1 MSDEIARE
9 RCPRC
14 GEPAPLAAQVCPHC
28 KGSLL
33 VDVALAGN
41 PPEGRTRYQIARALS
56 SLGPESPPFAAA
68 QQAMAITGS
77 IIVSGITRDFAY
89 KVLEVLDDHGARGRT
104 TAAVA
109 DVKGAVEEAP
119 ATRLSS
125 VLVIAVVLILVGFGL
140 FVWIRQMNP
149 DDEVDIPTRRS
160 ARAVPQGPLL
170 KTSEIASRVT
180 PSVVILHCRGS
191 LGTGFFVAD
200 DLLLTNAHVLCPP
213 DDTMRAVFANGRDL
227 AASVEQ
233 KDEVLDLALV
243 RVSGAKAPALP
254 LGDATLLRTGDHV
267 VFIGTPQGLDFTV
280 HEGVVS
286 HKARSIFGV
295 AFLQIDGNVNPG
307 NSGGPL
313 LDMHGRVV
321 GVVSAKLKDSAGL
334 GFVLPINYAYSG
346 DPYMVA
352 PPRQPKPDT
361 ASWKAL
367 LADISVA
374 DQKQVR
380 QMETQAP
387 RVALLQLSSPQ
398 GQGLYAVVA
407 QRSQLVP
414 PSETLTFTFLN
425 AGHVLCRVNATAE
438 NWQKL
443 TEADPTR
450 ISSDS
455 RYMQWMRKN
464 NFENEVFVGAALLS
478 LKDCPLEDLR
488 APGSEVVLEGADDRA
503 NRLTL

>member
-1 MSDEIARE
+1 MAEEIARE

-28 KGSLL
+28 KGNLL

-41 PPEGRTRYQIARALS
+41 PPEGRRRYQIARALS

-77 IIVSGITRDFAY
+77 IIVSGVTRDFAY
-89 KVLEVLDDHGARGRT
+89 RVLEVLDDNGARGRT

-109 DVKGAVEEAP
+109 DVKGAEEAP

-125 VLVIAVVLILVGFGL
+125 VLVVGLLLILAGFGL

-149 DDEVDIPTRRS
+149 DDEIDIPTRRS

-170 KTSEIASRVT
+170 KTSEIAGRIT
-180 PSVVILHCRGS
+180 PSVVMLRCQGS

-200 DLLLTNAHVLCPP
+200 DLALTNAHVVCPP
-213 DDTMRAVFANGRDL
+213 DDTMHAVFANGREL
-227 AASVEQ
+227 PASVER
-233 KDEVLDLALV
+233 KDETLDLALV
-243 RVSGAKAPALP
+243 RVPGAKAAALP

-334 GFVLPINYAYSG
+334 GFVLPINYAYTG
-346 DPYMVA
+346 DPYLVA
-352 PPRQPKPDT
+352 PPSQPKPDM

-367 LADISVA
+367 LAEIVVA

-380 QMETQAP
+380 QMETESP
-387 RVALLQLSSPQ
+387 RVALLQLSSPP

-407 QRSQLVP
+407 QRSQLAP
-414 PSETLTFTFLN
+414 QSETLTFTFRN
-425 AGHVLCRVNATAE
+425 AEHILCRVNATAE
-438 NWQKL
+438 NWKKL
-443 TEADPTR
+443 AETDPAR
-450 ISSDS
+450 VSSDS

-488 APGSEVVLEGADDRA
+488 APGSEVILEGADDRA